1 LHVPGVL
8 VQPRGR
14 FGVFRGEL
22 ENLVRGW
29 RPDAPEQRVDH
40 ADLVTDAA
48 EGVPRTEEV
57 ICPYQGV
64 PLIV

>member
-1 LHVPGVL
+1 MT
-8 VQPRGR
+8 
-14 FGVFRGEL
+14 
-22 ENLVRGW
+22 GW

-48 EGVPRTEEV
+48 KGVPGTEEV
-57 ICPYQGV
+57 ICPYQDV